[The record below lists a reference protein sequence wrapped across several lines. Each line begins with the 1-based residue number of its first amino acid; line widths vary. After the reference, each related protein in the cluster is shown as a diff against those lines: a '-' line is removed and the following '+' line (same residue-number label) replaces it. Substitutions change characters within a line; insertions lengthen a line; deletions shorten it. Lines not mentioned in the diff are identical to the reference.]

1 MAIVGRSLQSRQR
14 KRAACHRDRPC
25 ENPWT
30 IVGRGRRRGATGLGH
45 GDDRLQL
52 RARPESLGSD
62 HHAHVA
68 QNGAIAEDRSQTAD
82 HASLQA
88 RHDHGCIRHLR
99 RRGQNERAKLS
110 SKRRRSRPGDGESVN
125 FAPGSK
131 ERFPPLHWD
140 RMTPTR
146 PSSALRTPTS
156 EAGTGWKPTF
166 GHSYKKAV
174 EERTPAP
181 ESFRQID

>member
-1 MAIVGRSLQSRQR
+1 LTSSTERFAFYALTRPTIWMKSRSECAMAIVGRSLQSRQR

-52 RARPESLGSD
+52 PARPESPGSD

-110 SKRRRSRPGDGESVN
+110 SKRRRSSLETGKASI
-125 FAPGSK
+125 
-131 ERFPPLHWD
+131 
-140 RMTPTR
+140 
-146 PSSALRTPTS
+146 LRREVRS
-156 EAGTGWKPTF
+156 GFHHCIGIE
-166 GHSYKKAV
+166 
-174 EERTPAP
+174 
-181 ESFRQID
+181 